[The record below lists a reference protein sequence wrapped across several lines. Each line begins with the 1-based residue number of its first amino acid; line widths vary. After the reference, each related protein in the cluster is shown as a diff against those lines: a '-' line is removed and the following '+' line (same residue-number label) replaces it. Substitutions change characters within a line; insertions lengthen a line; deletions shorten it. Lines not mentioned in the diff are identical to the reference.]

1 MFQIQLCPLSNF
13 GARFAMLKN
22 QTELRGSYIAVPAWE
37 EMEIV
42 IALDYLYDQGITEK
56 QINVFDAVLLLLQQR
71 INMVQTKNQY
81 LYLHEVLC
89 EALCTVG
96 EILENTAFIDTP
108 RTSDSLNQEYQHI
121 CKSHIPDREEGWTDG
136 EYTLVLDGEKSDN
149 LNKNA
154 DLCVV
159 PDDRYRPVLNMT
171 LNTLGQNDYINVV
184 YISTFGEK
192 DMLILTQSALVS
204 SAIDCVRLFHDH
216 VIRTVVTFADE
227 VEPYMPGSSESC
239 LIGPF
244 TATTKSDTH
253 KQVYK
258 ESVVQFKYIA
268 EYEGF
273 EVRIIRFTK
282 WSNTLDFCNIKDLM
296 SLLISVQECACRRP
310 VVLQCRLFAVL

>member
-108 RTSDSLNQEYQHI
+108 RTSDSLNQEYQ
-121 CKSHIPDREEGWTDG
+121 K
-136 EYTLVLDGEKSDN
+136 V
-149 LNKNA
+149 
-154 DLCVV
+154 
-159 PDDRYRPVLNMT
+159 
-171 LNTLGQNDYINVV
+171 GQTAN
-184 YISTFGEK
+184 
-192 DMLILTQSALVS
+192 
-204 SAIDCVRLFHDH
+204 
-216 VIRTVVTFADE
+216 IR
-227 VEPYMPGSSESC
+227 
-239 LIGPF
+239 
-244 TATTKSDTH
+244 
-253 KQVYK
+253 
-258 ESVVQFKYIA
+258 
-268 EYEGF
+268 
-273 EVRIIRFTK
+273 
-282 WSNTLDFCNIKDLM
+282 
-296 SLLISVQECACRRP
+296 
-310 VVLQCRLFAVL
+310 

>member
-184 YISTFGEK
+184 YIS
-192 DMLILTQSALVS
+192 
-204 SAIDCVRLFHDH
+204 
-216 VIRTVVTFADE
+216 

-310 VVLQCRLFAVL
+310 VVLQCRFIVPRGAMLTGWGGGGGRNSEDDQKTEKTSHH